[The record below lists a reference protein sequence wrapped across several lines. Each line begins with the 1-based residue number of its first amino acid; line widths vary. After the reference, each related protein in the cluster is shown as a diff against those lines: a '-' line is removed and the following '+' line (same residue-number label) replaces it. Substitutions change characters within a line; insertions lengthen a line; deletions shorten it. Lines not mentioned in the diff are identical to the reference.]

1 MDPFHIIGKDIPRND
16 AEAKARGTALY
27 TDDLKLPGMLY
38 GRIVRSPLAHA
49 RIKHIDVSK
58 RRGP

>member
-1 MDPFHIIGKDIPRND
+1 MPRND

-27 TDDLKLPGMLY
+27 TDDMKLPGMLH
-38 GRIVRSPLAHA
+38 GRILEAPWPHA

-58 RRGP
+58 RRPCRG